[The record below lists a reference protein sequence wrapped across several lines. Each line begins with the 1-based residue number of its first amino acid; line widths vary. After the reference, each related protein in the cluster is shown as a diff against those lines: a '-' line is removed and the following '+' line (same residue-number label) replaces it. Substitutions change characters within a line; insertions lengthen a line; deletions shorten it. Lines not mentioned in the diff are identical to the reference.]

1 MPISAG
7 GTDGIEYTE
16 RLDRMGNA
24 RWKRALNAQAP
35 YRWNMRRLH
44 LGETLDV
51 GCGLGRNLQ
60 HLEGHGVGV
69 DTNPTSV
76 EVCRSKGL
84 EAFTVE
90 DFLASELA
98 APGRFDSLLIAHVLE
113 HLTAEEGVELVGAY
127 VPFVHDGGQVVII
140 TPQERGFAS
149 DPTHVRFVDFEDAEA
164 LAQALDLDVYLQFSF
179 PFPRGTG
186 RLFTYNEFVT
196 VAHKPG

>member
-1 MPISAG
+1 MIRFLGWPGPAIRRGRAHSSSPSGTGSRRTSATGRTRAKHHDHDHRRRCPISGIYRVRWISAGYSAYQLDCPNRRPSRLYSSEVPEMPISAG

-76 EVCRSKGL
+76 EICRSKGL

-90 DFLASELA
+90 EFLGSELA
-98 APGRFDSLLIAHVLE
+98 APRR
-113 HLTAEEGVELVGAY
+113 VGC
-127 VPFVHDGGQVVII
+127 
-140 TPQERGFAS
+140 
-149 DPTHVRFVDFEDAEA
+149 
-164 LAQALDLDVYLQFSF
+164 
-179 PFPRGTG
+179 
-186 RLFTYNEFVT
+186 
-196 VAHKPG
+196 